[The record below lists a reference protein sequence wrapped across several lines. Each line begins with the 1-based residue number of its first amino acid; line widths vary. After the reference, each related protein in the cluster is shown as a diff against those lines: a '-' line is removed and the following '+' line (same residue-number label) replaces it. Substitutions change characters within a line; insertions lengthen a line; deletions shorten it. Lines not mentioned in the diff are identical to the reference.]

1 MGFFSF
7 IGGGKSLISS
17 KVLEGA
23 SDRHSHILYGVDDG
37 VKTPEEALAVIEYQA
52 QAGVREIWCTPHV
65 MEDVPNGSEALQER
79 FEELKSIYDGPVKLH
94 LAAEYMLDNLFEERM
109 ERRDLLTMENDVLLV
124 ETSTMAPPYDLAGT
138 LARVM
143 SAGYRPLFAHPERCR
158 FLTDIDLEKMH
169 EAGVLF
175 QLNLGSLTGYYG
187 STVSKNAEALLAKGW
202 YSAFGSDCHRLRSI
216 KEQYEMKVITSKVA
230 ASLKKAGYLELQ

>member
-65 MEDVPNGSEALQER
+65 MEDVPYGSEA
-79 FEELKSIYDGPVKLH
+79 
-94 LAAEYMLDNLFEERM
+94 
-109 ERRDLLTMENDVLLV
+109 
-124 ETSTMAPPYDLAGT
+124 
-138 LARVM
+138 
-143 SAGYRPLFAHPERCR
+143 
-158 FLTDIDLEKMH
+158 
-169 EAGVLF
+169 
-175 QLNLGSLTGYYG
+175 
-187 STVSKNAEALLAKGW
+187 
-202 YSAFGSDCHRLRSI
+202 
-216 KEQYEMKVITSKVA
+216 
-230 ASLKKAGYLELQ
+230 